1 MKVIFKHRKLFLL
14 MLILISLSCSTEKNK
29 WLNRTYH
36 NITAHYNV
44 YFNGR
49 EAYRKGIQRI
59 EDQMDF
65 DFTRRLPIY
74 LLGNEETATTAISE
88 MDKAIK
94 KASKTIKKHSIKVKP
109 KRKEGRLTEDEQEF
123 MEKNEYNKWVDD
135 SYLLMGKAYF
145 VKNEFLPARQ
155 NFEYLLREFPN
166 EPIRY
171 EAMIWLGRTALATNN
186 LQTAKKWIDQIDAE
200 ENFPEDLNTEYEI
213 LNAAYYLALNNEE
226 RAIPHLKKAIEENK
240 DKKQR
245 TRHQYIIAQ
254 IYKDQQNYR
263 KAAEHFEIVTKK
275 SSDYKLEFNAKIN
288 MAECYGKMGGSYKE
302 MHKLLSK
309 MLKDDKNIEY
319 MDQIYYALA
328 EVEYKNGKTEQAIEH
343 YKLSSEHAVT
353 NTSQKAQ
360 SCLRLGDIYYEKPNY
375 RLSQAY
381 YDTCIL
387 NLSREHPRF
396 NEINS
401 LSKNLN
407 KLVNNL
413 DVVQAQDSLQRIA
426 GLSKKERN
434 QIIDSLIQVVREE
447 EQRQKEL
454 QQQQQQNSMLFD
466 QRRGTSQVNA
476 PSGGKWYFYNP
487 ATLSF
492 GANEF
497 QKKWGKRKLED
508 HWRRSNKAMITD
520 NAMGEDSTA
529 SDSTAETNRVT
540 DNKSREYY
548 LQYLP
553 LTDSLMA
560 VSNQN
565 IKEALFNLGDIYYDD
580 FYDYDKSISAFE
592 ELDSR
597 FPDHEYKLLSYYNLY
612 ELYQKKDKPSKSQS
626 YKEKIIN
633 QFPDSRYAKILKNPN
648 YLQDLLD
655 KEKEA
660 TEAYENIYTNYK
672 QGGLAKVKQQCQRF
686 YENYPDSELTDKVKF
701 LDIMAGALNIK
712 HIELKRNLASFIQQY
727 PDSKLIPKATSIL
740 SYLGESDID
749 ALLADLESRPEVTR
763 EQPSDTSDSDVA
775 PSLEEI
781 AEETYDF
788 DPDETHYYIISAN
801 TNEINTKQLRFEIS
815 NFNIFTFS
823 RATFR
828 VLYYLIDE
836 NTELVFVKSFKGKKQ
851 SMNYMKLI
859 ENNQNVFGELNPEHY
874 TQFVISESNYEKL
887 KKDKDLKKYLT
898 FYGMNYR

>member
-1 MKVIFKHRKLFLL
+1 
-14 MLILISLSCSTEKNK
+14 MLILISLSCSTEKNT

-59 EDQMDF
+59 EDQVDF
-65 DFTRRLPIY
+65 DFTRRCPIY
-74 LLGNEETATTAISE
+74 ILGNEETAQIAISE

-94 KASKTIKKHSIKVKP
+94 KASKTIKKHSIKVNP

-135 SYLLMGKAYF
+135 SYLLLGKAYF

-155 NFEYLLREFPN
+155 NFEYILREFPN

-171 EAMIWLGRTALATNN
+171 QAMIWLGRTALATNN

-200 ENFPEDLNTEYEI
+200 EEFPEDLQAEFEI
-213 LNAAYYLALNNEE
+213 LNAAYYLVLNNEE

-245 TRHQYIIAQ
+245 TRHQYILAQ

-263 KAAEHFEIVTKK
+263 KAAENFEIVTKK

-288 MAECYGKMGGSYKE
+288 MGECYGKMGGSYKE

-343 YKLSSEHAVT
+343 YKLSSEHVVT

-426 GLSKKERN
+426 GLSEKERN

-454 QQQQQQNSMLFD
+454 QQHQQQNSMLFD
-466 QRRGTSQVNA
+466 QRRGTSRVNA

-508 HWRRSNKAMITD
+508 HWRRSNKAVIAD

-548 LQYLP
+548 LQGLP

-580 FYDYDKSISAFE
+580 FNDYDKSISAFE
-592 ELDSR
+592 ELNSR
-597 FPDHEYKLLSYYNLY
+597 FPKHEYKLLSYYNLY
-612 ELYQKKDKPSKSQS
+612 ELYQKKDKPSKSQT

-648 YLQDLLD
+648 Y
-655 KEKEA
+655 
-660 TEAYENIYTNYK
+660 
-672 QGGLAKVKQQCQRF
+672 
-686 YENYPDSELTDKVKF
+686 
-701 LDIMAGALNIK
+701 
-712 HIELKRNLASFIQQY
+712 
-727 PDSKLIPKATSIL
+727 
-740 SYLGESDID
+740 
-749 ALLADLESRPEVTR
+749 
-763 EQPSDTSDSDVA
+763 
-775 PSLEEI
+775 
-781 AEETYDF
+781 
-788 DPDETHYYIISAN
+788 
-801 TNEINTKQLRFEIS
+801 
-815 NFNIFTFS
+815 
-823 RATFR
+823 
-828 VLYYLIDE
+828 
-836 NTELVFVKSFKGKKQ
+836 
-851 SMNYMKLI
+851 
-859 ENNQNVFGELNPEHY
+859 
-874 TQFVISESNYEKL
+874 
-887 KKDKDLKKYLT
+887 
-898 FYGMNYR
+898 